1 MWTIVPRE
9 LVVVF
14 KLIMCVGRSTEM
26 TMSVLNSLPDD
37 PTSSMARTIST
48 INIFMD
54 IINDRMDDLLS
65 KYSGLSSVT
74 KWMICTVSIHYCHQ

>member
-1 MWTIVPRE
+1 MIVPRE

-14 KLIMCVGRSTEM
+14 KFITCVGRSTEI

-37 PTSSMARTIST
+37 PMSSMARTIST

-65 KYSGLSSVT
+65 KYSLLSSVT
-74 KWMICTVSIHYCHQ
+74 KWVIYSISIHDYHQ